1 MSTDPHS
8 GPVSDRAWDEDA
20 RARERGRVQMF
31 NATRPDG
38 LDGWT
43 ISLEQYELLV
53 EVILTTIDALAADD
67 GTVPLQVI
75 VDEAQRSLGSHPAF
89 PGGRLSNYVRYTK
102 VDLEAREIVER
113 IPRSSP
119 QRVRRVEHQLPGNR

>member
-8 GPVSDRAWDEDA
+8 GPVSDRAWDEDG
-20 RARERGRVQMF
+20 RARQRGRVQMF

-43 ISLEQYELLV
+43 IALDQYDLLIA
-53 EVILTTIDALAADD
+53 VILNTIDAFAAED
-67 GTVPLQVI
+67 GSVPLQVI
-75 VDEAQRSLGSHPAF
+75 VDEAQRTLSSHPAF

-102 VDLEAREIVER
+102 VDLEAREVVER
-113 IPRSSP
+113 IPLSSP
-119 QRVRRVEHQLPGNR
+119 QRVRRTTPENQP

>member
-1 MSTDPHS
+1 MMRDPHS
-8 GPVSDRAWDEDA
+8 GPVSERAWREDA
-20 RARERGRVQMF
+20 LARERGRVQMF

-53 EVILTTIDALAADD
+53 TVILETVDAFAGPD
-67 GTVPLQVI
+67 GSVPLQVI
-75 VDEAQRSLGSHPAF
+75 VDAAQRRLGAHPAF

-102 VDLEAREIVER
+102 VDLEAREVLER
-113 IPRSSP
+113 VPRSSP
-119 QRVRRVEHQLPGNR
+119 QRVRRVDGG